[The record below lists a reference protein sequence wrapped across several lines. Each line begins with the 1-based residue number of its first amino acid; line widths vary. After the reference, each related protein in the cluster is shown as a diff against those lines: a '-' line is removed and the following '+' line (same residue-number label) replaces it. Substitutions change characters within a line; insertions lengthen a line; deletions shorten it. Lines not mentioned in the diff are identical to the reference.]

1 MHYVGQDDSGVGACR
16 TVNSILQNSDAPRR
30 CYFCRS
36 TYNVH
41 LHHIFGGT
49 ANRKQS
55 EKHGFKVFLCGFHH
69 NMSNEGVHFNRELDL
84 KLKRECQAKFEE
96 THSREEFM
104 KIIGKN
110 YLD

>member
-1 MHYVGQDDSGVGACR
+1 MK
-16 TVNSILQNSDAPRR
+16 SILQNERR
-30 CYFCRS
+30 CYVCGT
-36 TYNVH
+36 TYNLH
-41 LHHIFGGT
+41 EHHIYGGT
-49 ANRKQS
+49 ANRKNS
-55 EKHGFKVFLCGFHH
+55 EKNGFKVCLCAFHH

-84 KLKRECQAKFEE
+84 KIKLECQSKFEE